1 MVSWVVAPTR
11 RNDAL
16 RMQPYAGDMTK
27 ILHLAEIEYW
37 LQARETG
44 VYSRSTRGAS
54 LVDVEFIH
62 CSSPEQLP
70 VVAGFIYADHPGQ
83 LVVLELDGSAIKAA
97 GIEIK
102 HEDGGDGELYPH
114 VFGALKCEWVAAIH
128 PALMVNGALV
138 VG

>member
-1 MVSWVVAPTR
+1 
-11 RNDAL
+11 
-16 RMQPYAGDMTK
+16 MQPYAGDMTK

-54 LVDVEFIH
+54 LADVGFIH
-62 CSSPEQLP
+62 CSLPEQLP

-83 LVVLELDGSAIKAA
+83 LVVLELDGPAIKAA